1 MHDTNT
7 SRESAI
13 RSFALLLQTMRA
25 IIHPADLPLSAWV
38 VGLNAE
44 YGIAT
49 PLAIGVGDR
58 LDHLR
63 ELSALEAWEVVAAWI
78 DAELAAVA
86 AGETV
91 AEERYQSI
99 ARQYIGAECVHC
111 GHEFG
116 PADDMV
122 PCDYTPAGREL
133 YSCDRFG
140 SCRPAADE
148 YELDE
153 LSIQRVYKQIIQRQ
167 SQQTAADDDTL
178 VVVAEPPV
186 AVVTPFTA
194 ALDYIVE
201 IRKQAGELP
210 ADMPV
215 RCVCCGRELGPDP
228 IVVRH
233 DAGVDLACP
242 QGVGC
247 NDPIVDLC
255 TYCHRPL
262 IGNSEVVG
270 HDDAGHVQRCC
281 GIGFGCGT
289 EFIITVEGNR

>member
-1 MHDTNT
+1 MPLTPDPHEKALAAGATANQGNESDHLSRKQDFDMHDTNT
-7 SRESAI
+7 SPESAI

-25 IIHPADLPLSAWV
+25 IIHPADLPISAWT
-38 VGLNAE
+38 VGLDAE

-49 PLAIGVGDR
+49 PLAVAVGAR

-63 ELSALEAWEVVAAWI
+63 ELSALEAWEVAVAWI

-86 AGETV
+86 AGQTV

-99 ARQYIGAECVHC
+99 ARKYVGIECVHC
-111 GHEFG
+111 GHEFDA
-116 PADDMV
+116 ADDMV

-133 YSCDRFG
+133 YSCDRYG

-148 YELDE
+148 CELDE
-153 LSIQRVYKQIIQRQ
+153 LSIQRVYKQISETPAQ
-167 SQQTAADDDTL
+167 DD
-178 VVVAEPPV
+178 
-186 AVVTPFTA
+186 
-194 ALDYIVE
+194 
-201 IRKQAGELP
+201 K
-210 ADMPV
+210 PV
-215 RCVCCGRELGPDP
+215 RCVCCGRELGADP
-228 IVVRH
+228 IAVRH
-233 DAGVDLACP
+233 DAGVDLVCP
-242 QGVGC
+242 EGVGC

-262 IGNSEVVG
+262 AGNSDVVG

-289 EFIITVEGNR
+289 EFVITAEDNR